1 MNIKYYI
8 SESNS
13 IVVLDENNTSSEI
26 ENIGSIKEK
35 LIQENLIET
44 IENRIKKLEDIL
56 VKYPDQEKN
65 LYHLL
70 L

>member
-13 IVVLDENNTSSEI
+13 IVVLDENNNSREI

-65 LYHLL
+65 SYHLL